1 MDLYLRDWRENG
13 GKQTIGLKSGLNM
26 LEAEIDGMGY
36 IQYWTDTEV
45 AAPAVKI
52 HVCYGNEFGFWDVR
66 AGHTNE
72 DWKRILSLANTCTE
86 RLNITNAMLD
96 VLGERVQLINTVN
109 AFNIHCPSDI
119 ASVMNMHDELM
130 QIEYT
135 VMGLVKIMQYLEIE
149 CWVFVPG
156 EVLLI
161 GMVLVL
167 IILIRNKKCLIK
179 EAFFRIFGCSGMNS
193 AMVIR

>member
-135 VMGLVKIMQYLEIE
+135 VMGLVKNNAVPRNRMLGVRSWGGSPNWNGTCANYPNKEQEMLDKGSFLQNI
-149 CWVFVPG
+149 WVFG
-156 EVLLI
+156 HE
-161 GMVLVL
+161 
-167 IILIRNKKCLIK
+167 
-179 EAFFRIFGCSGMNS
+179 FG
-193 AMVIR
+193 MVIR